1 MKKKPCAAEHSPRKV
16 NAVGCSRKDKTGAS
30 RMDKTVVAVKDV
42 VTIKKIETLLRSRWG
57 DTYAD
62 AWRLGVNVGLRASD
76 LVKLRYDDV
85 RDECLYIQEQKTG
98 KPRRIKLN
106 AQALATIRSRRLRTP
121 ASDEWIFQSRR
132 GGHIASGSLNKP
144 FPDISKKVG
153 MHLGTHSMRK
163 TFGHAVYNATGN
175 IDLVADILNHSSI
188 KQTRR
193 YIGLEW
199 EEHEE
204 AYDAL
209 NL

>member
-1 MKKKPCAAEHSPRKV
+1 MK
-16 NAVGCSRKDKTGAS
+16 
-30 RMDKTVVAVKDV
+30 DKTVVAVKDV
-42 VTIKKIETLLRSRWG
+42 ATIKKIENLLRSRWG

-62 AWRLGVNVGLRASD
+62 TWRLGVNIGLRASD

-85 RDECLYIQEQKTG
+85 REVAGVATLYIQEQKTG

-106 AQALATIRSRRLRTP
+106 AQALATIRSRRLRMLAAAEQGAP
-121 ASDEWIFQSRR
+121 LHEWIFQSRR

-153 MHLGTHSMRK
+153 LHLGTHSMRK

-204 AYDAL
+204 AYDML
-209 NL
+209 SL